1 MFLSTDTVNLYE
13 SGVTNMRKITVQQIE
28 SYDFHIEDN
37 LTNDQ
42 AYDKLLEAWDDGT
55 LDQPDDVDVHFIIDE
70 LEETYLDIERAQN
83 ARIEL
88 LKQIA
93 DQLLK
98 EHDAIQ
104 EITIVPQDH
113 YRFMVKTKS
122 QIKFIPTKNTEELNR
137 EIKSLLE
144 SEPK

>member
-1 MFLSTDTVNLYE
+1 
-13 SGVTNMRKITVQQIE
+13 MRKVTVKQIE
-28 SYDFHIEDN
+28 SYDFHIENN

-42 AYDKLLEAWDDGT
+42 AYNKLLEAWNDGS
-55 LDQPDDVDVHFIIDE
+55 LDQPDCVDVHFIIDE

-88 LKQIA
+88 LKQIV

-98 EHDAIQ
+98 KHDAIQ

-113 YRFMVKTKS
+113 YRFVITTKS

-137 EIKSLLE
+137 KIKSILE
-144 SEPK
+144 SEKK

>member
-1 MFLSTDTVNLYE
+1 
-13 SGVTNMRKITVQQIE
+13 MRKVTVKQIE
-28 SYDFHIEDN
+28 SYDFHIKNN

-42 AYDKLLEAWDDGT
+42 AYNKLLEAWNDGS
-55 LDQPDDVDVHFIIDE
+55 LDQPDNIDVHFIIDK
-70 LEETYLDIERAQN
+70 LEQTYLDIERAQN

-98 EHDAIQ
+98 EYDKIQ

-113 YRFMVKTKS
+113 YRFMIKTKS

-137 EIKSLLE
+137 EIKKLLE
-144 SEPK
+144 SESK

>member
-1 MFLSTDTVNLYE
+1 
-13 SGVTNMRKITVQQIE
+13 MRKVTVKQIE
-28 SYDFHIEDN
+28 SYDFHIENN
-37 LTNDQ
+37 LANDQ
-42 AYDKLLEAWDDGT
+42 AYNKLLETWNDGS
-55 LDQPDDVDVHFIIDE
+55 LDQPDYVDVHFIIDE

-104 EITIVPQDH
+104 KITIVPQDH
-113 YRFMVKTKS
+113 YRFMIKTKS
-122 QIKFIPTKNTEELNR
+122 QIKFISTKNTEELNR
-137 EIKSLLE
+137 EIKKLLE
-144 SEPK
+144 SESK

>member
-1 MFLSTDTVNLYE
+1 MKK
-13 SGVTNMRKITVQQIE
+13 VTIQQIE
-28 SYDFHIEDN
+28 SYDYHIDDN

-42 AYDKLLEAWDDGT
+42 AYDKLLEAWNDGS
-55 LDQPDDVDVHFIIDE
+55 LDQPDNVDVHFIIDE

-98 EHDAIQ
+98 KHDAIQ

-113 YRFMVKTKS
+113 YRFMIKTKS

-137 EIKSLLE
+137 EIKSILE
-144 SEPK
+144 SEKK